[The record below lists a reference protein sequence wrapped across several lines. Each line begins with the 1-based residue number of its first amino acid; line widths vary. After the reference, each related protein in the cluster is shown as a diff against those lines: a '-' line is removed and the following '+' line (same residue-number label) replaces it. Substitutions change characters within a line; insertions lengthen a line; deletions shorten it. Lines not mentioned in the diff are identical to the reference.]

1 MRLLITGVSG
11 LLGINTAWEA
21 LQAGQEVIGWVNRRT
36 LPRAPFPTR
45 AVDLTD
51 AAATAAAWDTAKPE
65 AVIHCAAL
73 ANLDECERKPQYAYA
88 LNADAAGRL
97 AALAKRDGVAFVH
110 ISTDAVFDGKRGGYT
125 ENDTPNPLSVYARS
139 KLMGEERV
147 LAANPQAFVARVNL
161 FGWSL
166 SGRRSLAEW
175 FLNNLRA
182 RKQMR
187 GFTDVFFC
195 PLLANH
201 LARLLFEALE
211 RGLQGLYHLVAAD
224 CMSKYEFGVL
234 LARRFGLD
242 ASLIKPSSL
251 ENSGLSAARAHNL
264 TLRADKFAAAIGHA
278 LPTIEDSVDE
288 FHRQALSRYPENL
301 REWLNP

>member
-1 MRLLITGVSG
+1 MRLLITGASG

-21 LQAGQEVIGWVNRRT
+21 LQAGYEVIGWVNKRA

-45 AVDLTD
+45 AVDLTN
-51 AAATAAAWDTAKPE
+51 AAATAAAWEEAQPD

-88 LNADAAGRL
+88 LNADAAGNL
-97 AALAKRDGVAFVH
+97 AALAKRDGAAFVH

-125 ENDTPNPLSVYARS
+125 ENDEPNPLSVYARS
-139 KLMGEERV
+139 KLAGEGKV
-147 LAANPQAFVARVNL
+147 LATNPNAFVARVNL

-166 SGRRSLAEW
+166 SGHRSLAEW

-182 RKQMR
+182 GKKMR

-211 RGLQGLYHLVAAD
+211 RGLHGLYHVVAAD

-242 ASLIKPSSL
+242 ASLIEPSSV

-264 TLRADKFAAAIGHA
+264 TLRADKFATAVNHP
-278 LPTIEDSVDE
+278 LPTIEDGVEE
-288 FHRQALSRYPENL
+288 FHRQALNHYPESL
-301 REWLNP
+301 REWGNL

>member
-21 LQAGQEVIGWVNRRT
+21 LQAGHEVIGWVNRRM

-45 AVDLTD
+45 SIDLTD
-51 AAATAAAWDTAKPE
+51 ATATAAAWDEAKPE

-73 ANLDECERKPQYAYA
+73 ANLDECERNPQYAHV
-88 LNADAAGRL
+88 LNAEAAGRL

-139 KLMGEERV
+139 KLMAEERV

-182 RKQMR
+182 GKQMR

-195 PLLANH
+195 PLLAKH

-242 ASLIKPSSL
+242 ASLIKPSSV

-264 TLRADKFAAAIGHA
+264 TLRADKFAAAVNHA
-278 LPTIEDSVDE
+278 ISTIEDGVEE

>member
-11 LLGINTAWEA
+11 LLGVNTAWEA
-21 LQAGQEVIGWVNRRT
+21 LQAGHEVIGWVNRRT

-45 AVDLTD
+45 TVDLTN
-51 AAATAAAWDTAKPE
+51 AAATIAAWDEAKPE

-73 ANLDECERKPQYAYA
+73 ANLDECERKPKYSYA

-97 AALAKRDGVAFVH
+97 AALARRDGVPFVH

-125 ENDTPNPLSVYARS
+125 ENDAPNPLSVYARS
-139 KLMGEERV
+139 KLMGEERA

-166 SGRRSLAEW
+166 SGHRSLAEW

-182 RKQMR
+182 GKQMR

-211 RGLQGLYHLVAAD
+211 RGLQGLYHVVAAD

-242 ASLIKPSSL
+242 ASLIHPSSV
-251 ENSGLSAARAHNL
+251 ESSGLSAARAHNL
-264 TLRADKFAAAIGHA
+264 TLRADKFAAAIGHPI
-278 LPTIEDSVDE
+278 PTIEDGVEE
-288 FHRQALSRYPENL
+288 FHRQALNRYPENL
-301 REWLNP
+301 REWANP

>member
-21 LQAGQEVIGWVNRRT
+21 LQAGHEVIGWVNRRM

-45 AVDLTD
+45 SIDLTD
-51 AAATAAAWDTAKPE
+51 ATATAAAWDEAKPE

-73 ANLDECERKPQYAYA
+73 ANLDECERNPQYAHV
-88 LNADAAGRL
+88 LNAEAAGRL

-182 RKQMR
+182 GKQMR

-211 RGLQGLYHLVAAD
+211 RGLHGLYHLVAAD

-242 ASLIKPSSL
+242 ASLIKPSSV

-264 TLRADKFAAAIGHA
+264 TLRADKFAAAVNHTI
-278 LPTIEDSVDE
+278 PTIEDGVEE
-288 FHRQALSRYPENL
+288 FHRQALNQYPETL